1 MTAKLLSKKQFLK
14 DVFLCAL
21 ASYGGPEAHYGV
33 FQHQLIEKKS
43 YITEEELAELI
54 GLFSIVPGP
63 SSTQTITA
71 VGYHLGGK
79 KLALL
84 TFLIWVS
91 PAILMM
97 SSLGLFFQLFK
108 DNQLWQSLVRFLPA
122 VAIGFI
128 VYAAINMT
136 RKTVKRLPDLFLYIG
151 IAILA
156 YFTLSWSVWMIF
168 IFLMLAGL
176 INSLPHWSQIKEQWH
191 YLGQMNEKPQWI
203 YLVMLFA
210 IAIILELAA
219 INGQPLMTLLASF
232 YRYGYSVIGGGQL
245 IIPMMIEDFVKLQT
259 VISQSDFLAGY
270 AFDQAVPG
278 PLFSFAAFVASRAFS
293 QSIFALLIGIVG
305 GFTIFLPGTLLVY
318 FMTPLWQTIRKFKAV
333 SYFLKGVTIA
343 VAALITLTA
352 ISQTLTRQ
360 DNILDL
366 IMVLVTT
373 LLLLSKK
380 VPAPIII
387 IAAML
392 LGFFYQG

>member
-1 MTAKLLSKKQFLK
+1 MTAKLLSQKQFLK

-33 FQHQLIEKKS
+33 FQHQLIEKRS
-43 YITEEELAELI
+43 YITEDELAELI

-71 VGYHLGGK
+71 IGYHLGGK

-84 TFLIWVS
+84 TFLLWVS

-97 SSLGLFFQLFK
+97 SALGLFFQLFK
-108 DNQLWQSLVRFLPA
+108 DNQHWQSLVRFLPA

-136 RKTVKRLPDLFLYIG
+136 RKTVKRMPDLFLYLAM
-151 IAILA
+151 AILA

-168 IFLMLAGL
+168 ILLMLAGL
-176 INSLPHWSQIKEQWH
+176 IKSIPHWAQIKEQWH
-191 YLGQMNEKPQWI
+191 HLGQMNEKPQWI
-203 YLVMLFA
+203 YLVILFA

-219 INGQPLMTLLASF
+219 MNGQPLMELFASL

-245 IIPMMIEDFVKLQT
+245 IIPMMIEDFVKLQS

-293 QSIFALLIGIVG
+293 QSIFALLIGILG

-318 FMTPLWQTIRKFKAV
+318 FMTPLWQSIRKFKAV

-352 ISQTLTRQ
+352 ITQTMTRQ
-360 DNILDL
+360 NNFMELL
-366 IMVLVTT
+366 IFLMTS

-380 VPAPIII
+380 VPAPILIL
-387 IAAML
+387 AAIL
-392 LGFFYQG
+392 FGLVYQG

>member
-71 VGYHLGGK
+71 IGYHLGGK

-84 TFLIWVS
+84 TFLLWVS

-97 SSLGLFFQLFK
+97 STLGLFFQLFK
-108 DNQLWQSLVRFLPA
+108 DNQHWQSLVRFLPA

-136 RKTVKRLPDLFLYIG
+136 RKTVKRMPDLFLYLA
-151 IAILA
+151 IAISA

-168 IFLMLAGL
+168 ILLMLSGL
-176 INSLPHWSQIKEQWH
+176 IKSLPHWSQIKEQWH

-203 YLVMLFA
+203 YLVTLFA

-219 INGQPLMTLLASF
+219 INGQPLMTLFASL

-278 PLFSFAAFVASRAFS
+278 PLFSFAAFVASRGFS

-352 ISQTLTRQ
+352 ITQTMTRQ
-360 DNILDL
+360 NNLLELLIIL
-366 IMVLVTT
+366 ITS

-380 VPAPIII
+380 VPAPILI
-387 IAAML
+387 IAAIL
-392 LGFFYQG
+392 FGLVYQG

>member
-1 MTAKLLSKKQFLK
+1 MTAKLLSQKQFLK

-33 FQHQLIEKKS
+33 FQHQLIEKRS
-43 YITEEELAELI
+43 YITEDELAELI

-71 VGYHLGGK
+71 IGYHLGGK

-84 TFLIWVS
+84 TFLLWVS

-97 SSLGLFFQLFK
+97 SALGLFFQLFK
-108 DNQLWQSLVRFLPA
+108 DNQHWQSLVRFLPA

-136 RKTVKRLPDLFLYIG
+136 RKTVKRMPDLFLYLAM
-151 IAILA
+151 AILA

-168 IFLMLAGL
+168 ILLMLAGL
-176 INSLPHWSQIKEQWH
+176 IKSIPHWAQIKEQWH
-191 YLGQMNEKPQWI
+191 HLGQMNEKPQWI
-203 YLVMLFA
+203 YLVILFA

-219 INGQPLMTLLASF
+219 MNGQPLMELFASL

-245 IIPMMIEDFVKLQT
+245 IIPMMIEDFVKLQS

-293 QSIFALLIGIVG
+293 QSIFALLIGILG

-318 FMTPLWQTIRKFKAV
+318 FMTPLWQSIRKFKAV

-352 ISQTLTRQ
+352 ITQTMTRQ
-360 DNILDL
+360 NNFMELLIIL
-366 IMVLVTT
+366 MTS

-380 VPAPIII
+380 VPAPILIL
-387 IAAML
+387 AAIL
-392 LGFFYQG
+392 FGLVYQG